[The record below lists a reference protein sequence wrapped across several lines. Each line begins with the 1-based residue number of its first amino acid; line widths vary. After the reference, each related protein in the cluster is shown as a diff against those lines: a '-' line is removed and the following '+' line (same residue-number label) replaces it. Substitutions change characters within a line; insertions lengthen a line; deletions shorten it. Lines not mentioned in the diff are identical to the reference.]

1 MTQDTQAEKM
11 NDVSERKHNAEAVDL
26 ISESVRN
33 CIEFV
38 IVFPEGSD
46 VGELTT
52 KYSNKIIEAIS
63 QDVVDDHTMLLFN
76 SARRIPVPVHIPL

>member
-1 MTQDTQAEKM
+1 MTQDTQAAKT
-11 NDVSERKHNAEAVDL
+11 NDENENDDRIKAVDL
-26 ISESVRN
+26 ISDSVRN

-46 VGELTT
+46 VGDLTT
-52 KYSNKIIEAIS
+52 NYSNKIIEAIAK
-63 QDVVDDHTMLLFN
+63 DLIDDGSMLLFN